1 MQTSEIISVKTIE
14 EHINFISNK
23 LQLLLKKYA
32 ALQKDN
38 ASLNRKIEL
47 YEEREKQTLQKID
60 SLEMQA
66 RILTASAGSMNKE
79 EKKNFEKKISQYI
92 KDLDKCMAMLNN

>member
-1 MQTSEIISVKTIE
+1 MKTIE
-14 EHINFISNK
+14 EHINFINSK

-32 ALQKDN
+32 TLQKEN
-38 ASLNRKIEL
+38 VSLNREIDL
-47 YEEREKQTLQKID
+47 YKEREQQTLQKID

-66 RILTASAGSMNKE
+66 RILKTSAGSMNEE

-92 KDLDKCMAMLNN
+92 KDLDKCMTMLNN

>member
-1 MQTSEIISVKTIE
+1 MKTIE
-14 EHINFISNK
+14 EHISFINNK

-32 ALQKDN
+32 ALQKEN
-38 ASLNRKIEL
+38 FSLNSEIEL
-47 YEEREKQTLQKID
+47 YKEREQQTLQKID

-66 RILTASAGSMNKE
+66 RILKTSAGSMNEE

-92 KDLDKCMAMLNN
+92 KDLDKCIAMLNN

>member
-1 MQTSEIISVKTIE
+1 MKTIE
-14 EHINFISNK
+14 EHINFISSK

-38 ASLNRKIEL
+38 ASLNREIDL
-47 YEEREKQTLQKID
+47 YKEREQQTLQKID

-66 RILTASAGSMNKE
+66 RILKTSAGSMNEE
-79 EKKNFEKKISQYI
+79 EKKIFEKTISQYI